1 LNPRFL
7 LDTNIAVRWLTK
19 PAKLSGEQ
27 SRVLREAVRRLEP
40 LAISA
45 VTLIEIAVVPRG
57 RFSRD
62 SIEIIREIESNP
74 IFQIIPITFD
84 VAVEVAAIGRHLED
98 PADRAIVSTAR
109 VRQLTLLTSGERI
122 IDSNLV
128 PVIA

>member
-109 VRQLTLLTSGERI
+109 VRGLTLLTSGERI

>member
-1 LNPRFL
+1 MNPRFL